1 MSTIPTSI
9 TEEQFERH
17 ISPCLSKA
25 KRGYVSTIPLYKI
38 FNYIL
43 YWLHTGCQWP
53 QLPIDPDPNEPE
65 KKELSYH
72 AVYHHYR
79 KWSKDGS
86 LEKVWHHSIKAI
98 EPMLNLSELNLDGSH
113 TIAKKGGQSVV
124 YQGRKKAKTCNIL
137 PVSDGNGFIIAATG
151 IVAGHH
157 NDAFNLKP
165 HLQQAFKQMKRL
177 DLSFCGAYFNA
188 DSAFDT
194 RDARKTCFN
203 HSLIPNMAENKRNRK
218 KPKQGRK
225 RLFNAEVYQRRFVA
239 ERSFAWIDK
248 FKRLLIRFE
257 RKDAY
262 FLAGHYI
269 AFAMINL
276 RHILAH

>member
-9 TEEQFERH
+9 SQEQFERH
-17 ISPCLSKA
+17 ISPHLSKA
-25 KRGYVSTIPLYKI
+25 KRGFVSSIPLYKI

-53 QLPIDPDPNEPE
+53 QLPMEPDPDEPE
-65 KKELSYH
+65 KKELTYH
-72 AVYHHYR
+72 AIYHHYR

-86 LEKVWHHSIKAI
+86 LQKVWHYSIKAI
-98 EPMLNLSELNLDGSH
+98 KDELNLAELNLDGTH

-137 PVSDGNGFIIAATG
+137 PISDGNGFIIASTG
-151 IVAGHH
+151 IIAGNH
-157 NDAFNLKP
+157 NDAFNLKDN
-165 HLQQAFKQMKRL
+165 LQTAFKQIKQL
-177 DLSFCGAYFNA
+177 GLSLSGAYFNA

-194 RDARKTCFN
+194 KEARKTCFN
-203 HSLIPNMAENKRNRK
+203 HGLKPNMPENKRNRK
-218 KPKQGRK
+218 KPKPGRK
-225 RLFNAEVYQRRFVA
+225 RLFNATVYKRRFVA
-239 ERSFAWIDK
+239 ERSFAWLDK

-262 FLAGHYI
+262 FLAGHHI

-276 RHILAH
+276 RHILA